1 MHPLRLWLVAT
12 ALLAACDEANQPLEP
27 AAPGSTAPKIPSESP
42 SFARAAQ
49 IGNGSGALVTRGT
62 ESVAFLVVDQE
73 RGLTTVI
80 GPTLAEHTE
89 ACVTGQVPE
98 RVDFL
103 EVIRP
108 SGGIHLT
115 ERGKD
120 IFVTVWSVATDDFC
134 GLLLESPVLATGTAQ
149 VVATDND
156 FTVEAP
162 GANSFG
168 WRSTGTVITV
178 TGGQQHYLAVF
189 REIILPS
196 GERLFPVEQIKLT
209 PQGK

>member
-1 MHPLRLWLVAT
+1 MHRSMLFT
-12 ALLAACDEANQPLEP
+12 GALLSVASLGCDRTPSQPSVL
-27 AAPGSTAPKIPSESP
+27 ADAPSFP

-49 IGNGSGALVTRGT
+49 GGNGSGALITRGT
-62 ESVAFLVVDQE
+62 EGVAFLVVDQE

-89 ACVTGQVPE
+89 ACTTGQVPE

-108 SGGIHLT
+108 SGGIHLL

-120 IFVTVWSVATDDFC
+120 VFVTVWSVATFDFC

-156 FTVEAP
+156 FNLEDPGAAP

-168 WRSTGTVITV
+168 WRAVGTVITG
-178 TGGQQHYLAVF
+178 TGSELHYLAVF

-196 GERLFPVEQIKLT
+196 GERRFPIEQIKLT